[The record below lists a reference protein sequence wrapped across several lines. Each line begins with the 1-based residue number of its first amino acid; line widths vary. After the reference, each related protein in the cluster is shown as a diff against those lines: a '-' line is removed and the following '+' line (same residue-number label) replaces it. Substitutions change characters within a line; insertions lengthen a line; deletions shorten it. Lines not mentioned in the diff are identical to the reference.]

1 MWHKVFDMFAEC
13 DFFACDRDFLHVTQV
28 HAINPIVVYTRN
40 ERMSPQFRCQVVLP
54 LCIPV
59 SSNGV
64 VGGYASLLPDMCSN
78 SEFKEVG
85 KHYSDPAVYLQ
96 NDRTNK

>member
-1 MWHKVFDMFAEC
+1 MI
-13 DFFACDRDFLHVTQV
+13 FFACDRDFLHVTQV
-28 HAINPIVVYTRN
+28 NAINPIVVYTRN
-40 ERMSPQFRCQVVLP
+40 ERMSSQFRCQVVLP

-59 SSNGV
+59 SSSGV

-78 SEFKEVG
+78 SVFKEVG
-85 KHYSDPAVYLQ
+85 KHYSGPAVYLQ